1 MDSIKKAGEGAEK
14 LRDLQQENDAL
25 REALLDRNK
34 AESTAQM
41 TRIRALEDELEGV
54 RRELDG
60 ERDKYRKQVR

>member
-1 MDSIKKAGEGAEK
+1 MDSLKKAGEDAEK
-14 LRDLQQENDAL
+14 LRALQQENVAL

-41 TRIRALEDELEGV
+41 TRIRALEEELEGV

-60 ERDKYRKQVR
+60 EREKYRKQVR

>member
-1 MDSIKKAGEGAEK
+1 MDIIKKAGEGAEK
-14 LRDLQQENDAL
+14 LRELQQENDAL